1 MKKISLG
8 LVLLIAAPL
17 MAGAAPSTD
26 ALVERAA
33 RDELHTQAEQA
44 GLLDPSIRVEVRPR
58 PGKSTPA
65 SCRRPVEIQAVDTRF
80 VTRMR
85 FTATCSDAPGW
96 HSEYIVHGS
105 VEADVVVAATDVA
118 AGRPIAAEQLVRAR
132 HDASGTA
139 GALSDMEA
147 IVGKASQRPLHRG
160 QLIDRR
166 WLIEPILVRRG
177 ATVSI
182 VARNVGVEV
191 QVPAEAVEEGRR
203 NDIVRVRN
211 TMNGQVIRARVI
223 GDNAVEPA
231 DPPSPPSR

>member
-1 MKKISLG
+1 MSLVF
-8 LVLLIAAPL
+8 VLLIAAPL
-17 MAGAAPSTD
+17 AAGAAPSTD

-33 RDELHTQAEQA
+33 RDELHRQAEQA
-44 GLLDPSIRVEVRPR
+44 GLVDPSIHIELRPR
-58 PGKSTPA
+58 PGKSTLA
-65 SCRRPVEIQAVDTRF
+65 CRRPVEIQAVDTRF

-105 VEADVVVAATDVA
+105 VEADVVVAAADVA
-118 AGRPIAAEQLVRAR
+118 AGRPIGADQLERAR
-132 HDASGTA
+132 RDASGTA
-139 GALSDMEA
+139 GALSDIEA
-147 IVGKASQRPLHRG
+147 VAGKASLRPLHRG

-166 WLIEPILVRRG
+166 WLVEPILVKRG

-231 DPPSPPSR
+231 DPPSPSSR